1 MPCSEPDRRTV
12 DTTDDA
18 RRTMSDEHDHV
29 AVVEA
34 WRSATMEL
42 SSDGLLTA
50 FERGFSAM
58 WRRMHTTLGDVTLT
72 AIGDR
77 VLYDATERFPNQ
89 RGCRLGVEGL
99 DATDLRSRASSP
111 TFDGEE
117 LALFVTFVLTELLT
131 VVGALT
137 ADVLS
142 DALHRAL
149 LESCCD
155 GKDSGP

>member
-1 MPCSEPDRRTV
+1 
-12 DTTDDA
+12 
-18 RRTMSDEHDHV
+18 MSDEHDHV
-29 AVVEA
+29 AVVET
-34 WRSATMEL
+34 WRRSTTQL
-42 SSDGLLTA
+42 SPDALLSA

-77 VLYDATERFPNQ
+77 VLYDAMERFPGHS
-89 RGCRLGVEGL
+89 GCRLGVDGL
-99 DATDLRSRASSP
+99 DVTELRSALANS
-111 TFDGEE
+111 TTDGAE
-117 LALFVTFVLTELLT
+117 LARFVSFVLTELLT

-149 LESCCD
+149 LESGNATDHGD
-155 GKDSGP
+155 GKDSGV